1 MANRVKDTL
10 AAVSDKSILA
20 NVLSLDGEMAI
31 HIGLKCLGNVCQC
44 FIKVRVRVIS
54 CLSLISCSL
63 FELVT
68 KWH

>member
-1 MANRVKDTL
+1 MANRVKETL

-20 NVLSLDGEMAI
+20 NVLSLDGEMTI

-44 FIKVRVRVIS
+44 FIRVRVIS